1 MIREFAAGV
10 RTLLRGFGLWRTR
23 PGLMALGLIPAI
35 IAFLVL
41 AAAIVPLVWGM
52 PSVSAWLT
60 PFAEGW
66 IEPWRGLLRAAVGFV
81 VVAAALA
88 LAAVVFSALTLT
100 IGDPFYQRIW
110 HAIEV
115 DLGDPPSGDG
125 GSFWTTLGEG
135 LRLVLLGLL
144 IAVLVLL
151 IGLIPA
157 VGGFLGPIA
166 GVVLTGRLLARELTS
181 RAFDARD
188 LSPADRAALFAG
200 NRARVLGFGVA
211 TQLCFLIPGGA
222 VAIMPVAVA
231 GSTML
236 ARHMLGPSTSSGTQ
250 VGGSGT
256 RVGGPSTSSGTQVGG
271 PSTSSGTQ
279 RGGPSTSSGTQVGG
293 SGTQAGGSGTQV
305 GGPSTSSGTQRGGAG
320 A

>member
-1 MIREFAAGV
+1 MIREFATGI

-23 PGLMALGLIPAI
+23 PGLMVLGLIPAI
-35 IAFLVL
+35 IALVVL
-41 AAAIVPLVWGM
+41 AAVLIPLVIGM

-66 IEPWRGLLRAAVGFV
+66 IEPWRGLLRTAVGFV

-88 LAAVVFSALTLT
+88 LASVVFSALTLT

-110 HAIEV
+110 HAVEV
-115 DLGDPPSGDG
+115 DLGQAPPADG

-135 LRLVLLGLL
+135 LRLVLLGIL
-144 IAVLVLL
+144 IAIVVLL
-151 IGLIPA
+151 IGLVPA

-166 GVVLTGRLLARELTS
+166 GVVLTGRLLARELTG

-188 LSPADRAALFAG
+188 LSPADRAALFSG
-200 NRARVLGFGVA
+200 SRARVLGFGVA

-222 VAIMPVAVA
+222 VAVMPAAVA

-236 ARHMLGPSTSSGTQ
+236 ARDMLGRAAPAGVEPPST
-250 VGGSGT
+250 GSAAPVVPPPLSAT
-256 RVGGPSTSSGTQVGG
+256 PPPPPAPRRAP
-271 PSTSSGTQ
+271 
-279 RGGPSTSSGTQVGG
+279 
-293 SGTQAGGSGTQV
+293 
-305 GGPSTSSGTQRGGAG
+305 
-320 A
+320 